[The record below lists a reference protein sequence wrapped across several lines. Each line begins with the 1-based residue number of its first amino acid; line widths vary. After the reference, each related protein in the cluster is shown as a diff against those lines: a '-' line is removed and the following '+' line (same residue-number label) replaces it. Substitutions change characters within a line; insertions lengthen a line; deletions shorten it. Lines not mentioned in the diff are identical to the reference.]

1 MNFTINLFR
10 TKSNT
15 SIYQTLFVICLFVSS
30 ISFAQ
35 NAKAAEKAGVFS
47 FESEEIDYGTINQ
60 NDNGVKTFKF
70 TNTGNAPIVITQVK
84 TSCGCTVPTYS
95 KTPILAGEAGE
106 IEVKYDTNRIGAFTK
121 TITIVSNAS
130 EPSKIIKIKGNIL
143 KKDM

>member
-1 MNFTINLFR
+1 MNFTMNTFK
-10 TKSNT
+10 TKPNT
-15 SIYQTLFVICLFVSS
+15 SIYKLLFVICLFMSS

-35 NAKAAEKAGVFS
+35 NAKATEKAGVLS
-47 FESEEIDYGTINQ
+47 FETEEIDYGTINQ

-70 TNTGNAPIVITQVK
+70 TNTGAAPIVITHVK

-95 KTPILAGEAGE
+95 KTPILAGETGE
-106 IEVKYDTNRIGAFTK
+106 IEIKYDTNRIGAFTK

-130 EPSKIIKIKGNIL
+130 EPSKIIKIKGNIH